1 MSALVESPLQ
11 LLCAVEAYAAG
22 HVTPPAATQARIVA
36 RSDVPTLATAVGA
49 VRDLGLPDGLDVTV
63 GPVSRT
69 LGGDPVHLVGDPF
82 SGVFQTALA
91 RGTAPGRIVVVD
103 DGLATLDMARRLVEA
118 EPMVRLSTPT
128 GPLRYTLGAVTTRRL
143 RRLARAGRLTVC
155 TMLPLD
161 DGLTAGLTA
170 LGVEVV
176 EHSFGWL
183 ASRSD
188 AGAPPAIEEPTVVV
202 GSGLVA
208 DRLVHADQYAAWL
221 AGLAAD
227 GPVRYIPHR
236 RHDALV
242 TALFERL
249 PGVRVDV
256 PGAPVEIRLR
266 RLGTDQRVVSLPSTS
281 AVTLTRLLT
290 PRGVAVLPQDV
301 PDSWWTPRA
310 TPALREHL
318 SVAAGLAR
326 AADAGRSAERPARP
340 AGRPGRR
347 TSPVA

>member
-11 LLCAVEAYAAG
+11 LLCAVEAHAAG
-22 HVTPPAATQARIVA
+22 HVTPSATRGRIVA
-36 RSDVPTLATAVGA
+36 RSDVPTLAIAVGA
-49 VRDLGLPDGLDVTV
+49 LRDLGLPDGLDVTV
-63 GPVSRT
+63 GPPGRAF
-69 LGGDPVHLVGDPF
+69 GDGPVHLVGDPF

-91 RGTAPGRIVVVD
+91 RAGAPGRIVVVD
-103 DGLATLDMARRLVEA
+103 DGLATLDMARRLVDG
-118 EPMVRLSTPT
+118 EPMVRLSTPA

-161 DGLTAGLTA
+161 DDLADALGA

-176 EHSFGWL
+176 AHAFEWL
-183 ASRSD
+183 ASRPD
-188 AGAPPAIEEPTVVV
+188 AGAPATIDEPTVVV

-236 RHDALV
+236 RHDPLV

-249 PGVRVDV
+249 PGVRVDS

-266 RLGTDQRVVSLPSTS
+266 GLGADQRVVSLPSTS
-281 AVTLTRLLT
+281 AVTLTRLLV
-290 PRGVAVLPQDV
+290 PRGVGVLPQDV
-301 PDSWWTPRA
+301 PDSWWTERA

-318 SVAAGLAR
+318 GVAADLAR
-326 AADAGRSAERPARP
+326 AAAGRGVGEPGSRAEHRSGPRS
-340 AGRPGRR
+340 R
-347 TSPVA
+347 SVA

>member
-22 HVTPPAATQARIVA
+22 HAARSTATRARIVA

-49 VRDLGLPDGLDVTV
+49 VRDLGLPDGLDVVV
-63 GPVSRT
+63 GQAGRT
-69 LGGDPVHLVGDPF
+69 LGNPVHVVGDPF

-91 RGTAPGRIVVVD
+91 RAAAPGRVVVVD
-103 DGLATLDMARRLVEA
+103 DGLATLDMARRLVDA
-118 EPMVRLSTPT
+118 EPMVRLSHTT
-128 GPLRYTLGAVTTRRL
+128 GPLRHTLGAVTTRRL
-143 RRLARAGRLTVC
+143 RRLARSGRLTIC

-161 DGLTAGLTA
+161 DDLTAGLTG
-170 LGVEVV
+170 LGVEVA
-176 EHSFGWL
+176 EHSFDWL
-183 ASRSD
+183 ASRPD
-188 AGAPPAIEEPTVVV
+188 DGAPAEIDEPTVVV

-221 AGLAAD
+221 TGLAAD

-236 RHDALV
+236 RHDPLV

-249 PGVRVDV
+249 PGVRVDS

-266 RLGTDQRVVSLPSTS
+266 RLRSDQRVVSLPSTS

-290 PRGVAVLPQDV
+290 PRGVSVLPQDV

-310 TPALREHL
+310 APALREHL
-318 SVAAGLAR
+318 GAAADLARSAAGR
-326 AADAGRSAERPARP
+326 TPGVRPARP
-340 AGRPGRR
+340 GHRPDRR
-347 TSPVA
+347 TSTVA

>member
-22 HVTPPAATQARIVA
+22 HVTPSAGSRTEIVA
-36 RSDVPTLATAVGA
+36 RSDVATLATTVGA
-49 VRDLGLPDGLDVTV
+49 VRDLGLPDGLDVTA
-63 GPVSRT
+63 GPASRT
-69 LGGDPVHLVGDPF
+69 LGRDAVHLVGDPF
-82 SGVFQTALA
+82 SGVLQTALA
-91 RGTAPGRIVVVD
+91 RGNTSGRMVVVD
-103 DGLATLDMARRLVEA
+103 DGLATLDVARRLVDG
-118 EPMVRLSTPT
+118 EPMVRLSSPP
-128 GPLRYTLGAVTTRRL
+128 GPLRYALGAATTRRL
-143 RRLARAGRLTVC
+143 RRLARSGRLTWC

-161 DGLTAGLTA
+161 EDLTDGLAA

-183 ASRSD
+183 ASREAD
-188 AGAPPAIEEPTVVV
+188 LAPHEAIDEPTVVV

-208 DRLVHADQYAAWL
+208 DGLVHADQYAAWL
-221 AGLAAD
+221 TGLAAD

-236 RHDALV
+236 RHDPLV

-249 PGVRVDV
+249 PGVRVDA

-266 RLGTDQRVVSLPSTS
+266 RLGPEQRVVSLPSTS

-290 PRGVAVLPQDV
+290 PRGVGVLPQDV
-301 PDSWWTPRA
+301 PDSWWTARA

-318 SVAAGLAR
+318 GLAADLARSADARHPGGQPARRSERRTRSVA
-326 AADAGRSAERPARP
+326 
-340 AGRPGRR
+340 
-347 TSPVA
+347 